1 MTLLWKLLRSHLS
14 VAQTVGFT
22 LAGVVGMT
30 IVLTSVQA
38 YRDVMPVFDAPDS
51 FMRGDYL
58 VLSKRVGALQTIGL
72 GSSDFTPGELEEL
85 KGQPFVRDV
94 GAFTPANYRVKGTV
108 GMGGVQLSTYLFFEA
123 VPDRFL
129 DVASGKW
136 KYEPGDGDIPIIIP
150 RNYLNLYNYGFAKS
164 QGLPQISE
172 GIFQRVSLGIEV
184 AGNGRTEQFRGRIVG
199 LSNRLNTIL
208 VPESFIRWSNG
219 RFGQGGEKQA
229 SRVIVETDRPV
240 DAAVSEYLARKGYE
254 AEGDR
259 RDDGKAAY
267 FLQLA
272 AGGLGGV
279 GLVFSVMSFYILM
292 LSIFLLLQKN
302 SAKLENL
309 LLLGYAP
316 GRVARPY
323 WLLTLW
329 LNLGVLVVAV
339 VLSWLVRMWYLPE
352 LAALQEGY
360 APAGVGVTWVCG
372 IGLALLLSLS
382 NGIAIRRRIDTLNRK
397 RS

>member
-1 MTLLWKLLRSHLS
+1 MEIRTR
-14 VAQTVGFT
+14 
-22 LAGVVGMT
+22 
-30 IVLTSVQA
+30 
-38 YRDVMPVFDAPDS
+38 R
-51 FMRGDYL
+51 R
-58 VLSKRVGALQTIGL
+58 
-72 GSSDFTPGELEEL
+72 
-85 KGQPFVRDV
+85 
-94 GAFTPANYRVKGTV
+94 
-108 GMGGVQLSTYLFFEA
+108 
-123 VPDRFL
+123 
-129 DVASGKW
+129 
-136 KYEPGDGDIPIIIP
+136 DIPIIIP

-240 DAAVSEYLARKGYE
+240 DAAISAYLDGKGYE

-259 RDDGKAAY
+259 RDSGKAAY

-360 APAGVGVTWVCG
+360 APAGS
-372 IGLALLLSLS
+372 ALH
-382 NGIAIRRRIDTLNRK
+382 GYAA
-397 RS
+397 

>member
-14 VAQTVGFT
+14 VAQTVGFA

-85 KGQPFVRDV
+85 GGQPFVRDV
-94 GAFTPANYRVKGTV
+94 GAFTPADYRVKGTV

-184 AGNGRTEQFRGRIVG
+184 AGNGG
-199 LSNRLNTIL
+199 LNS
-208 VPESFIRWSNG
+208 SG
-219 RFGQGGEKQA
+219 
-229 SRVIVETDRPV
+229 
-240 DAAVSEYLARKGYE
+240 AVSSGCRTASIR
-254 AEGDR
+254 
-259 RDDGKAAY
+259 
-267 FLQLA
+267 
-272 AGGLGGV
+272 
-279 GLVFSVMSFYILM
+279 SSF
-292 LSIFLLLQKN
+292 
-302 SAKLENL
+302 
-309 LLLGYAP
+309 
-316 GRVARPY
+316 R
-323 WLLTLW
+323 
-329 LNLGVLVVAV
+329 
-339 VLSWLVRMWYLPE
+339 
-352 LAALQEGY
+352 
-360 APAGVGVTWVCG
+360 
-372 IGLALLLSLS
+372 SLS
-382 NGIAIRRRIDTLNRK
+382 SVGRTGGSARAGRNRHRGSSSRPTALWMPRFRLTSTARAMRPK
-397 RS
+397 ATAVTTGRLPISCNLRPEDSEGWGWCSA

>member
-14 VAQTVGFT
+14 VAQTVGFA

-72 GSSDFTPGELEEL
+72 GSSDFTPAELEEL
-85 KGQPFVRDV
+85 KEQPFVRDV
-94 GAFTPANYRVKGTV
+94 GAFTPADYRVKGTV

-184 AGNGRTEQFRGRIVG
+184 AGNGRTEQFRGRIR
-199 LSNRLNTIL
+199 S
-208 VPESFIRWSNG
+208 S
-219 RFGQGGEKQA
+219 
-229 SRVIVETDRPV
+229 SR
-240 DAAVSEYLARKGYE
+240 
-254 AEGDR
+254 
-259 RDDGKAAY
+259 
-267 FLQLA
+267 
-272 AGGLGGV
+272 
-279 GLVFSVMSFYILM
+279 
-292 LSIFLLLQKN
+292 
-302 SAKLENL
+302 
-309 LLLGYAP
+309 
-316 GRVARPY
+316 
-323 WLLTLW
+323 
-329 LNLGVLVVAV
+329 
-339 VLSWLVRMWYLPE
+339 
-352 LAALQEGY
+352 
-360 APAGVGVTWVCG
+360 
-372 IGLALLLSLS
+372 SLS
-382 NGIAIRRRIDTLNRK
+382 SAGRTGGSARAGRNRHRGSSSRPTALSMPRFRLTSTARAMRQK
-397 RS
+397 ATAVTVGRLPISCNLRPEGSEGWDWCSA

>member
-14 VAQTVGFT
+14 VAQTVGFA

-172 GIFQRVSLGIEV
+172 GNSSGAVSSGCRTVSIRSSSRSLSS
-184 AGNGRTEQFRGRIVG
+184 AGRTGGSARAGRNRHRGSSSRPTALSMPRFRLTSTARAMRQKATAVTVGRLPISCN
-199 LSNRLNTIL
+199 LR
-208 VPESFIRWSNG
+208 PEG
-219 RFGQGGEKQA
+219 
-229 SRVIVETDRPV
+229 
-240 DAAVSEYLARKGYE
+240 SEGW
-254 AEGDR
+254 DWC
-259 RDDGKAAY
+259 
-267 FLQLA
+267 
-272 AGGLGGV
+272 
-279 GLVFSVMSFYILM
+279 
-292 LSIFLLLQKN
+292 
-302 SAKLENL
+302 SA
-309 LLLGYAP
+309 
-316 GRVARPY
+316 
-323 WLLTLW
+323 
-329 LNLGVLVVAV
+329 
-339 VLSWLVRMWYLPE
+339 
-352 LAALQEGY
+352 
-360 APAGVGVTWVCG
+360 
-372 IGLALLLSLS
+372 
-382 NGIAIRRRIDTLNRK
+382 
-397 RS
+397 

>member
-14 VAQTVGFT
+14 VAQTVGFA

-85 KGQPFVRDV
+85 GGQPFVRDV
-94 GAFTPANYRVKGTV
+94 GAFTPADYRVKGTV

-164 QGLPQISE
+164 SGCRTASIRSSFRSLSSAGRTGGSARAGRNRHRGSSSRPTVLSMPRFRLTSTARAMRPKATAVTTGRLPISCNLRPEDSE
-172 GIFQRVSLGIEV
+172 GWG
-184 AGNGRTEQFRGRIVG
+184 
-199 LSNRLNTIL
+199 
-208 VPESFIRWSNG
+208 WC
-219 RFGQGGEKQA
+219 
-229 SRVIVETDRPV
+229 
-240 DAAVSEYLARKGYE
+240 
-254 AEGDR
+254 
-259 RDDGKAAY
+259 
-267 FLQLA
+267 
-272 AGGLGGV
+272 
-279 GLVFSVMSFYILM
+279 
-292 LSIFLLLQKN
+292 
-302 SAKLENL
+302 SA
-309 LLLGYAP
+309 
-316 GRVARPY
+316 
-323 WLLTLW
+323 
-329 LNLGVLVVAV
+329 
-339 VLSWLVRMWYLPE
+339 
-352 LAALQEGY
+352 
-360 APAGVGVTWVCG
+360 
-372 IGLALLLSLS
+372 
-382 NGIAIRRRIDTLNRK
+382 
-397 RS
+397 

>member
-1 MTLLWKLLRSHLS
+1 
-14 VAQTVGFT
+14 
-22 LAGVVGMT
+22 MT

-85 KGQPFVRDV
+85 GGQPFVRDV
-94 GAFTPANYRVKGTV
+94 GAFTPADYRVKGTV

-199 LSNRLNTIL
+199 LSNRLIRS
-208 VPESFIRWSNG
+208 SFRSLSSAG
-219 RFGQGGEKQA
+219 RTGGRQGGEETRHRGSS
-229 SRVIVETDRPV
+229 SRPT
-240 DAAVSEYLARKGYE
+240 
-254 AEGDR
+254 
-259 RDDGKAAY
+259 
-267 FLQLA
+267 
-272 AGGLGGV
+272 
-279 GLVFSVMSFYILM
+279 
-292 LSIFLLLQKN
+292 
-302 SAKLENL
+302 
-309 LLLGYAP
+309 
-316 GRVARPY
+316 
-323 WLLTLW
+323 
-329 LNLGVLVVAV
+329 
-339 VLSWLVRMWYLPE
+339 VLSMPRFRLTSTARAMRPKATAVTTGRLPISCNLRPE
-352 LAALQEGY
+352 DSEGWGWCS
-360 APAGVGVTWVCG
+360 A
-372 IGLALLLSLS
+372 
-382 NGIAIRRRIDTLNRK
+382 
-397 RS
+397 

>member
-14 VAQTVGFT
+14 VAQTVGFA

-184 AGNGRTEQFRGRIVG
+184 AGNSSGAVSSGCRTVSIRSSSRSLSSAGRTGGSARAGRNRHRGSSSRPTALSMPRFRLTSTARAMRQKATAVTVGRLPISCN
-199 LSNRLNTIL
+199 LR
-208 VPESFIRWSNG
+208 PEG
-219 RFGQGGEKQA
+219 
-229 SRVIVETDRPV
+229 
-240 DAAVSEYLARKGYE
+240 SEGW
-254 AEGDR
+254 DWC
-259 RDDGKAAY
+259 
-267 FLQLA
+267 
-272 AGGLGGV
+272 
-279 GLVFSVMSFYILM
+279 
-292 LSIFLLLQKN
+292 
-302 SAKLENL
+302 SA
-309 LLLGYAP
+309 
-316 GRVARPY
+316 
-323 WLLTLW
+323 
-329 LNLGVLVVAV
+329 
-339 VLSWLVRMWYLPE
+339 
-352 LAALQEGY
+352 
-360 APAGVGVTWVCG
+360 
-372 IGLALLLSLS
+372 
-382 NGIAIRRRIDTLNRK
+382 
-397 RS
+397 